1 CNQRLVM
8 KNAGF
13 LLPLALVMAGC
24 ATNSGPN
31 LTTEERLALYR
42 ANSTPVGSFRIDSR
56 TGRPMQWN
64 SLGDQALTLR
74 GQSNQP
80 YLLELHTRC
89 SGLTTASSIA
99 VSHSFGTVM
108 PRMDSVQPL
117 AAGGRP
123 STFSSCNIATARRI
137 NQGAVNEARRDLKEA
152 QREATPVERDP
163 NAKADDAPN

>member
-1 CNQRLVM
+1 
-8 KNAGF
+8 
-13 LLPLALVMAGC
+13 MAG
-24 ATNSGPN
+24 G
-31 LTTEERLALYR
+31 
-42 ANSTPVGSFRIDSR
+42 
-56 TGRPMQWN
+56 
-64 SLGDQALTLR
+64 LGCGGAIEDLQPAVQLRHRRYHLRRHLGAARDQGGGQAALTLR